1 MTRQLQPKVG
11 VLLATRGLVMRA
23 YRENKPV
30 NADSFM
36 DIAVK
41 AEDIGLDSIWVGDS
55 LVSKPRLEP
64 VAAMSALGA
73 RTSQIRIG
81 SAVML
86 PTLRHP
92 VTLAHS
98 LATAD
103 VISGGR
109 LYLGVG
115 VGGAFTKE
123 QSNDWAS
130 VGVDPATR
138 ASRLTETIQILKRLW
153 TENNVSFDGRHFKL
167 DNVSIQP
174 KPNQENGIPLLLA
187 THYRTGSEAQFLR
200 AARYADGIMGITDS
214 PEEYQEACRRV
225 MMLASEEGR
234 DSSNIERFFYL
245 TVNINNDKNLASKE
259 ADDFLISYYGVR
271 HWGERWGPWGTPNE
285 IVRKMQEYI
294 EAGAQHLIVRFA
306 SWDQREQFDR
316 FAKEVLPHFK

>member
-1 MTRQLQPKVG
+1 MTRQFQPKVG

-115 VGGAFTKE
+115 VGGAFTK
-123 QSNDWAS
+123 
-130 VGVDPATR
+130 
-138 ASRLTETIQILKRLW
+138 
-153 TENNVSFDGRHFKL
+153 
-167 DNVSIQP
+167 
-174 KPNQENGIPLLLA
+174 
-187 THYRTGSEAQFLR
+187 
-200 AARYADGIMGITDS
+200 
-214 PEEYQEACRRV
+214 
-225 MMLASEEGR
+225 
-234 DSSNIERFFYL
+234 
-245 TVNINNDKNLASKE
+245 
-259 ADDFLISYYGVR
+259 
-271 HWGERWGPWGTPNE
+271 
-285 IVRKMQEYI
+285 
-294 EAGAQHLIVRFA
+294 
-306 SWDQREQFDR
+306 
-316 FAKEVLPHFK
+316 